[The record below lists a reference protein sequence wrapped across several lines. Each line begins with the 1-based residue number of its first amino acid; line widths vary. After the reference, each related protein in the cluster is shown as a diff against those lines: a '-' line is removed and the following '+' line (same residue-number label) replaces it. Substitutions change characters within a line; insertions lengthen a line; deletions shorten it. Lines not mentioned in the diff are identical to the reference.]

1 MKKKHR
7 TNFLLGAAFGA
18 LICVII
24 WYWQKST
31 AADEA
36 ALNLLDRLAEA
47 QAKLRRYAETAEFLP
62 QEVKQF
68 VTAPETAVQPAFD
81 WERINGI
88 GPTYA
93 RRLREAGIVALPDL
107 AHADANQIREIVK
120 LQPWHVH
127 NPHDWIEEAR
137 RLLETGRQ

>member
-1 MKKKHR
+1 MKKKYR

-18 LICVII
+18 LICVIV

-36 ALNLLDRLAEA
+36 ALNLLDRLAET
-47 QAKLRRYAETAEFLP
+47 QTKLRRYAETADFLP
-62 QEVKQF
+62 RQSAKTEQVAQ
-68 VTAPETAVQPAFD
+68 PEFD

-93 RRLREAGIVALPDL
+93 RRLRQAGIVALPDL
-107 AHADANQIREIVK
+107 ANADPDHIREITK

-127 NPHDWIEEAR
+127 NPQDWIDEAQ
-137 RLLETGRQ
+137 RLLKE

>member
-7 TNFLLGAAFGA
+7 TNFLLGAALGT
-18 LICVII
+18 LVCVII

-36 ALNLLDRLAEA
+36 AVDLLDRLAET
-47 QAKLRRYAETAEFLP
+47 QAKLRRYAETAEFIP
-62 QEVKQF
+62 TKA
-68 VTAPETAVQPAFD
+68 VTGSEPSHPPYD

-93 RRLREAGIVALPDL
+93 RRLRQAGIVALPDL
-107 AHADANQIREIVK
+107 AHASADHIREVVK

-127 NPHDWIEEAR
+127 DPQAWIDEAH
-137 RLLETGRQ
+137 RLLNE

>member
-7 TNFLLGAAFGA
+7 TNFLLGAALGA
-18 LICVII
+18 LTCIII

-36 ALNLLDRLAEA
+36 ALNLLDRLAET
-47 QAKLRRYAETAEFLP
+47 QAKLRRYAETAEFIP
-62 QEVKQF
+62 AA
-68 VTAPETAVQPAFD
+68 APTTQQAAQPAFD

-107 AHADANQIREIVK
+107 ANADADHIREITK
-120 LQPWHVH
+120 LQPWHAH
-127 NPHDWIEEAR
+127 NPQAWIDEAR
-137 RLLETGRQ
+137 RLLNK

>member
-18 LICVII
+18 LICVIV

-36 ALNLLDRLAEA
+36 ALNLLDRLAET
-47 QAKLRRYAETAEFLP
+47 QTKLRPYTETADFIP
-62 QEVKQF
+62 QSAKTE
-68 VTAPETAVQPAFD
+68 PATHPPFE

-93 RRLREAGIVALPDL
+93 TRLREAGIVALPDL
-107 AHADANQIREIVK
+107 AHADPDHIREITR

-127 NPHDWIEEAR
+127 NPQDWIDEAR
-137 RLLETGRQ
+137 RLLNE